1 MFPGNDFCYMTES
14 YLFFPGERG
23 LELATGTSE
32 ATVGDVFYCF
42 SSTLILTLILI
53 IFVRWSETCLDTT
66 RDDFEHVE
74 HVYDVGVFILDS
86 LEFLWIISDG

>member
-53 IFVRWSETCLDTT
+53 IF
-66 RDDFEHVE
+66 
-74 HVYDVGVFILDS
+74 
-86 LEFLWIISDG
+86 SDGRKHVWTPQEMTLSMLSMSMM